1 MGRKL
6 CHKKV
11 QLLKLW
17 SSLVVHFWSSQT
29 DKKVCTKHCCSSIT
43 NGNILETINS
53 WPRFDMW
60 HFNTR
65 RVINFFCGFEKA
77 FCISDVVL
85 QKSLRYFYQHW
96 KSLFACYSII
106 AFCIAIL
113 RCWASIITQW
123 AKNKQFT
130 LWKYISPYIFFFTVA
145 QFGGIWER
153 SEVENSS
160 KSGIKRQK

>member
-1 MGRKL
+1 MNEGALKIHIALGEMGRKL

-29 DKKVCTKHCCSSIT
+29 DKKVCTKHCCSIT
-43 NGNILETINS
+43 YKKTLQKAINS

-77 FCISDVVL
+77 FCISDVL

-96 KSLFACYSII
+96 KSLFRCYSII
-106 AFCIAIL
+106 AFAM
-113 RCWASIITQW
+113 
-123 AKNKQFT
+123 QF
-130 LWKYISPYIFFFTVA
+130 LDAEAALLHSA
-145 QFGGIWER
+145 Q
-153 SEVENSS
+153 
-160 KSGIKRQK
+160 K